1 MTTEDLLLISA
12 ARNHIKSGTG
22 KAIRIEAGLTLAQ
35 IGSVVGASA
44 STVWRWE
51 EGHRQPRGDHA
62 AKWAK
67 LLAEIVAA
75 NPSSV
80 AA

>member
-12 ARNHIKSGTG
+12 ARNHVKAGTG
-22 KAIRIEAGLTLAQ
+22 KRIRIEAGLTLAH
-35 IGSVVGASA
+35 IGSVVGASG

-51 EGHRQPRGDHA
+51 EGHRQPRGERA

-67 LLAEIVAA
+67 LLAELAAA
-75 NPSSV
+75 NSS
-80 AA
+80 AAA